1 MKDRDEIDAQ
11 LSRVLDF
18 FPRVD
23 TKASGLFA
31 VDSAILTIAA
41 LNVKPADLQLW
52 YVGGPAVLTVIG
64 LLASYFYL
72 YRCNFPVTSGGE
84 GSLIY
89 FVEVQKRTEA
99 NYIEEYEDAD
109 EQRYRRD
116 LLGQVWRNS
125 QILCSKYKDVSAA
138 LRWTLAA
145 LLPFAVLLSTTAYVH
160 STMPVIKS

>member
-1 MKDRDEIDAQ
+1 MKDLDAIDAQ

-52 YVGGPAVLTVIG
+52 YVGGPVVLTIIG

-72 YRCNFPVTSGGE
+72 YRCNFPDLHRRRAGVFIG
-84 GSLIY
+84 
-89 FVEVQKRTEA
+89 
-99 NYIEEYEDAD
+99 DAR
-109 EQRYRRD
+109 ER
-116 LLGQVWRNS
+116 
-125 QILCSKYKDVSAA
+125 
-138 LRWTLAA
+138 
-145 LLPFAVLLSTTAYVH
+145 
-160 STMPVIKS
+160 